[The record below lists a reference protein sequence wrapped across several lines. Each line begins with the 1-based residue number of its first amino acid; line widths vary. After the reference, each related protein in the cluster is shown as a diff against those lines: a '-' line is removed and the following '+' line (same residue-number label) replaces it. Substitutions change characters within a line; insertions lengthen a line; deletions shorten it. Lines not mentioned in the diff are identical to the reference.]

1 MTSENLPVE
10 TDTDKLQVQAP
21 LGKDERRIVGLAAV
35 EEEKSR
41 AQFIADAAVARA
53 VEVLT
58 EKNPSAL
65 DGTPY
70 AVSKSA

>member
-1 MTSENLPVE
+1 MTSANLPIE
-10 TDTDKLQVQAP
+10 TEADKQQVNTT
-21 LGKDERRIVGLAAV
+21 LGKEERRIVGLASV
-35 EEEKSR
+35 EEEISR

-53 VEVLT
+53 VAVLK

-70 AVSKSA
+70 AVKAS